1 LLEANSHPVK
11 SGQDSIR
18 SIRISCVS
26 KSPPFK
32 NRLKDALEI
41 ARQAGY
47 ARVRLTT
54 RDGATYDFAVDNTG
68 LPPID
73 GAVEIN
79 EIDAIMQRRRKQ
91 RNEAKS

>member
-1 LLEANSHPVK
+1 M
-11 SGQDSIR
+11 
-18 SIRISCVS
+18 S

-32 NRLKDALEI
+32 NRLRDALEV

-47 ARVRLTT
+47 ARVRITAP
-54 RDGATYDFAVDNTG
+54 DGAIYDFTVDSTV

-73 GAVEIN
+73 GTGEIN

>member
-1 LLEANSHPVK
+1 M
-11 SGQDSIR
+11 
-18 SIRISCVS
+18 S

-41 ARQAGY
+41 ARQVGY
-47 ARVRLTT
+47 ARVRITT
-54 RDGATYDFAVDNTG
+54 PDGAIYDFTVDSSG

-79 EIDAIMQRRRKQ
+79 EIDAIMQRRRKH
-91 RNEAKS
+91 RNEANS